1 MDKLDEYLESA
12 MKRGVDSGRPDY
24 VADVATLN
32 MIIGH
37 MSTAIMAYE
46 HGHKHVARVM
56 LRQLQGRL

>member
-24 VADVATLN
+24 VADVVTLN

-37 MSTAIMAYE
+37 MMAYE